1 MKYKMYNWQLSNR
14 YMKYKMY
21 VCVTGNKSLIA
32 SSNEFSD
39 FQILID
45 ELERFGTQW
54 EATEDGVVVFTPY
67 SVEVFARF

>member
-1 MKYKMYNWQLSNR
+1 
-14 YMKYKMY
+14 MKYKMY

-54 EATEDGVVVFTPY
+54 EVTEDGVTVFSTIL
-67 SVEVFARF
+67 SN